1 MRKMLKKT
9 SLVHMLGFIE
19 GIGIN
24 SQKPTFLSMEPAL
37 FPQHPVPESMP
48 LSAG

>member
-1 MRKMLKKT
+1 MRKIPKT
-9 SLVHMLGFIE
+9 SLIHMLEFIE
-19 GIGIN
+19 GLGIN
-24 SQKPTFLSMEPAL
+24 TQKPTFLIPELAL